1 MLTSTDCKIKLL
13 KTFMTIV
20 FLTGLFL
27 SGFHASLTFQG
38 ILMSLKMTGFSLAY
52 ILLCILF

>member
-27 SGFHASLTFQG
+27 SGFYASLTFQG
-38 ILMSLKMTGFSLAY
+38 ILDVT
-52 ILLCILF
+52 